1 MIDDPI
7 VEEVRKHRQENA
19 AKFGYDVRAIAEDAR
34 KREKT
39 SGHRIVNLQ
48 EIDKRPKP
56 ARKPRKPAHL
66 RPDCE
71 RGPTLR

>member
-34 KREKT
+34 TREKT

-48 EIDKRPKP
+48 ELDQRRKP
-56 ARKPRKPAHL
+56 ARKQRKPAH
-66 RPDCE
+66 PI
-71 RGPTLR
+71 P